1 MVNATVL
8 DELIQETRSVL
19 LEENIMEE
27 SQFEKMKNCFHY
39 RYFLYIPV
47 KCLAGCNPGKRN
59 KPVRIAPVMSLASSV
74 IFKLGQKYSLH
85 FTPGKMADLGE
96 IF

>member
-27 SQFEKMKNCFHY
+27 SRFEKWKIVFIIDTFY
-39 RYFLYIPV
+39 TSRLSASPASIPV
-47 KCLAGCNPGKRN
+47 K
-59 KPVRIAPVMSLASSV
+59 
-74 IFKLGQKYSLH
+74 
-85 FTPGKMADLGE
+85 
-96 IF
+96 